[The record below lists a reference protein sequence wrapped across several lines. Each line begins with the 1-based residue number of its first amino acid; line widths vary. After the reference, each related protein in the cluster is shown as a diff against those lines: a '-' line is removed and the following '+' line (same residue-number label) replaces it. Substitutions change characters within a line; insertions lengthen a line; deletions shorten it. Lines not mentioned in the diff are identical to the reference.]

1 MHPNLRI
8 SRKISAQILM
18 TPRVVGAFSVIV
30 QLHRLIVYTALFYTV
45 TQEAGLAD
53 ISITGP
59 RAAAEKLVPPPTL
72 PRTWARDGHVGDVP
86 PVHTWVSAPGHVS
99 CPHLGPGVA
108 GHVGGYTWVSAPG
121 HELGTCLVHTW
132 A

>member
-1 MHPNLRI
+1 MKAEEAAFNQEKAL
-8 SRKISAQILM
+8 
-18 TPRVVGAFSVIV
+18 VGAFSVIV

-72 PRTWARDGHVGDVP
+72 PAPGRVTD
-86 PVHTWVSAPGHVS
+86 TWVT
-99 CPHLGPGVA
+99 CLYCTHLGVS
-108 GHVGGYTWVSAPG
+108 TWP
-121 HELGTCLVHTW
+121 
-132 A
+132 